1 MLNNIFQFLPLTQLR
16 IPAIALLV
24 IFGIVGEQT
33 KPALSSQIT
42 ALPTSTTALTT
53 PQANSPQ
60 IPLVINSKQVGEYRS
75 NLPIAVKDNT
85 ISPKFNLP
93 RKDGVYLYGQSSQP
107 DQIGQG
113 YVLFQK
119 RQGRLVGALY
129 MPSSEFSC
137 FQGTLEPSGELA
149 MTVTGSPQA
158 GNVREVA
165 TTSRIPNFYEDEPV
179 NYSYSVA
186 LKDYHQINTISA
198 NDRRILQ
205 MCSR

>member
-1 MLNNIFQFLPLTQLR
+1 MLNNIIQFLPLTQLR
-16 IPAIALLV
+16 ISAIALFV
-24 IFGIVGEQT
+24 IFGMVGEQT

-42 ALPTSTTALTT
+42 ALPTSTAASTN
-53 PQANSPQ
+53 PQANSFQ
-60 IPLVINSKQVGEYRS
+60 IPHVTNSNRVGEHRS
-75 NLPIAVKDNT
+75 NLSIAVNDNT
-85 ISPKFNLP
+85 ISPKVNSP
-93 RKDGVYLYGQSSQP
+93 QKDGIYLYGQSPQP

-129 MPSSEFSC
+129 MPRSEFSC

-149 MTVTGSPQA
+149 MTVTGSPAA
-158 GNVREVA
+158 GEVREVA
-165 TTSRIPNFYEDEPV
+165 TTSRVPNFSEDEPV